1 MNRYNDAINICLTT
15 IGESPIPASTSIV
28 GHYEAE
34 LADTIISESLTEVL
48 AFGYNFNTDSDW
60 ELVPDTS
67 GNIAIPAGAISV
79 DASTTSSDYIMKS
92 AKLYNKATM
101 SYVFTETVLA
111 DITWAIDFNDL
122 QPIIQILVVAK
133 AKMKLYTRVV
143 GVDTAYKVFVQE
155 VEDATTAVRAE
166 DITSGDYSIFDDT
179 VTSRVM
185 TRTSNPLPI

>member
-15 IGESPIPASTSIV
+15 IGESPIPTSTSIV